1 MSDDEFSAAQGITM
15 AVIISLVF
23 WGAILFGTMLWLS

>member
-1 MSDDEFSAAQGITM
+1 MSDDEFSAARGITT

-23 WGAILFGTMLWLS
+23 WGTILFGAMLWLS